1 MVIPQHLMD
10 EISMNTGLTN
20 VSTVNVSVQLTFD
33 ISRIDNDLNN
43 NLGQIREYGMV
54 DNDGFDGANI
64 PIIEARRNNILYRRI
79 DPRRQSYLEHYVER
93 FYTLRKTISDTIP
106 EGGDIRNIIIELFNN
121 FLTDP
126 VIFTYNIATH

>member
-43 NLGQIREYGMV
+43 DLGQIRTYGMV
-54 DNDGFDGANI
+54 GNDGFDGANI
-64 PIIEARRNNILYRRI
+64 PENEARRNDILYRRI
-79 DPRRQSYLEHYVER
+79 DPR
-93 FYTLRKTISDTIP
+93 K
-106 EGGDIRNIIIELFNN
+106 
-121 FLTDP
+121 
-126 VIFTYNIATH
+126 

>member
-33 ISRIDNDLNN
+33 ISRIDDNLNN
-43 NLGQIREYGMV
+43 DLGQIREYSILG
-54 DNDGFDGANI
+54 NEGFDGANI
-64 PIIEARRNNILYRRI
+64 PENEARRNNILYRRV
-79 DPRRQSYLEHYVER
+79 DPRGQSYLEHYVER
-93 FYTLRKTISDTIP
+93 FYTLRKTISTAIAGDNIRTI
-106 EGGDIRNIIIELFNN
+106 IVKLFNN